1 MAAIHCRQI
10 PWGLL
15 SQMGPEFVAIF
26 YAALIRSV
34 LGFAFVAEDDDEI
47 IGFASGVMHWRKF
60 YREFLRHH
68 ALQAARVLMLGI
80 RRGRW
85 SRLLETTR
93 YAASKELPPA
103 ELVSI
108 AVEPTARASGIGAE
122 LVDCI
127 LQEFAARRAQWVRVT
142 AGDANSAAN
151 RLYAKMGFRLHSRVE
166 IHPGE
171 SAAIYVISP
180 QEASPDAGV
189 RLTPS

>member
-1 MAAIHCRQI
+1 MAALHCRQI

-15 SQMGPEFVAIF
+15 SQLGPEFVATF
-26 YAALIRSV
+26 YAALIRST
-34 LGFAFVAEDDDEI
+34 LGFAFVAEDDDQF

-60 YREFLRHH
+60 YREFLWRH
-68 ALQAARVLMLGI
+68 ALQAARVLVFGL

-85 SRLLETTR
+85 WRLLETTR
-93 YAASKELPPA
+93 YAASSELPPA

-108 AVEPTARASGIGAE
+108 AVEPTARTSGIGTE
-122 LVDCI
+122 LVDRI
-127 LQEFAARRAQWVRVT
+127 LKEFAARRAQWVRVT
-142 AGDANSAAN
+142 AGGANSAAN

-180 QEASPDAGV
+180 QSASPDAGAPLA
-189 RLTPS
+189 RS